1 MKLKVARIAIGDPEA
16 REAIAAALAALE
28 CAVGEQWT
36 VRMGALPHGGWE
48 LVLQGPERDCS
59 SDAGWQA
66 RPLGGGRARH
76 RRVLRGGQKRV
87 EYVESAVRQL
97 LWASI
102 QFPDNPL
109 WSHDPALGRAFEQ
122 AVWTVLREQAEG
134 PVHVRFNVWRGA
146 PDHVSYVCKVET
158 AGENGGRS
166 ALPWRWWSPLVQT
179 PDELK
184 GQLTEAVRRRQSASR
199 LPA

>member
-1 MKLKVARIAIGDPEA
+1 MRAVHAARTGRPIALYGLPAAAGTWPASEPGSSESTATCAAGGHRGHDSCSNRRPGGPMRPKVGRISIGDPEA

-48 LVLQGPERDCS
+48 LVLQGPERDHS
-59 SDAGWQA
+59 SNAGWQA
-66 RPLGGGRARH
+66 RPLGAGRARH
-76 RRVLRGGQKRV
+76 RCVLRGAQKRV

-102 QFPDNPL
+102 QFPDNPF

-134 PVHVRFNVWRGA
+134 PVYVRFN
-146 PDHVSYVCKVET
+146 
-158 AGENGGRS
+158 
-166 ALPWRWWSPLVQT
+166 
-179 PDELK
+179 
-184 GQLTEAVRRRQSASR
+184 
-199 LPA
+199 

>member
-1 MKLKVARIAIGDPEA
+1 MKLKVGRISIGDPEA
-16 REAIAAALAALE
+16 REAITAALAALE
-28 CAVGEQWT
+28 CAVEEQWA

-48 LVLQGPERDCS
+48 LVLQGPERDYS
-59 SDAGWQA
+59 SEAGWQA

-76 RRVLRGGQKRV
+76 RRVLRGAHKRV

-109 WSHDPALGRAFEQ
+109 WSHDPALGSAF
-122 AVWTVLREQAEG
+122 EQAEG
-134 PVHVRFNVWRGA
+134 PVHVRFNVWRGT
-146 PDHVSYVCKVET
+146 PDRVSYVCKVEM
-158 AGENGGRS
+158 AGENGGRP
-166 ALPWRWWSPLVQT
+166 ALPWRWWSPLVET

-184 GQLTEAVRRRQSASR
+184 GQLSEAVRRRQSASR